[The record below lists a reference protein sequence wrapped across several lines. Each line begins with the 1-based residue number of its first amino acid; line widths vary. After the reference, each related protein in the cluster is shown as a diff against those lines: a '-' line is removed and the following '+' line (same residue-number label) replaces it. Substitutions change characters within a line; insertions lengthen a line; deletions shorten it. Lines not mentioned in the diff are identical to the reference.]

1 MYFPC
6 NVMYCPGN
14 VQFHSFSNFLIL
26 FHNSTKYPSLCHTRT
41 TPCLTVRTCPAS
53 SGSSSS
59 GCLSYRE
66 SVRSYILMN
75 CFHSSSSST
84 STFSFC
90 SRSCSSFSQLLL
102 FSGGKYFSVNLISCI
117 ILNLC
122 IESYE

>member
-1 MYFPC
+1 
-6 NVMYCPGN
+6 MYCPGN
-14 VQFHSFSNFLIL
+14 VMYGTGNVKFHSFSSILIL
-26 FHNSTKYPSLCHTRT
+26 SHNNTNYPSLCHTRT

-53 SGSSSS
+53 LGSSSS

-75 CFHSSSSST
+75 CSYSSSSST
-84 STFSFC
+84 STSSFC
-90 SRSCSSFSQLLL
+90 SPSCSFFSQLLL
-102 FSGGKYFSVNLISCI
+102 FSGGKYFSENLISCI